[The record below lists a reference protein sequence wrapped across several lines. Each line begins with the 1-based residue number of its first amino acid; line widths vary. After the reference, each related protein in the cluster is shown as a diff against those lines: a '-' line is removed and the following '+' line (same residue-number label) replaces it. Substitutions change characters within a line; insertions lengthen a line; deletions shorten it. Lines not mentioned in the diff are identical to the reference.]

1 MILCKI
7 NKINF
12 RLIFRICK
20 NRRVYRIIKIKIED
34 KQSVHVS
41 HKQTFWESFNEIYIN
56 LLNYLLLDYHF

>member
-41 HKQTFWESFNEIYIN
+41 LKQTFWESFNEIYIN

>member
-12 RLIFRICK
+12 RLKFFCK

-41 HKQTFWESFNEIYIN
+41 HKLTFWKNFNEIYIN
-56 LLNYLLLDYHF
+56 LLNYILLDNHF